1 MIQLPHAASLIIYVK
16 ETMSFNDDTLDT
28 ILEFMRTFPTLSF
41 LPTPVNLDDGVA
53 FFDLLSILAPRYFDS
68 STVSRNVEGNWAL
81 KASNLRKLKR
91 NMDTYFREA
100 LLKSIDFSVISIP
113 NISRNADK
121 DSIFTLFELIAAAA
135 VLCDHRVNIVGQI
148 MGMSSRCQA
157 EMKRII
163 DSGLSRLKDHDTDE
177 NMELLLENKQ
187 PRQTLAETLR
197 ELTSLK
203 KSRTYEAE
211 ELILENRRLKELSAN
226 VQERNDQSQTAL
238 SNLVRD
244 AAQNKKYLDEAKAD
258 VVGWREKYALLQDD
272 FEVLQAKLLH
282 LHKTEAIAIA
292 CRKALEI
299 SNQQMQE
306 LELQST
312 GYLRQIINLENEN
325 KEIPELRKKLQSLNE
340 QMQDFWESLVLTRFD
355 IVNV

>member
-1 MIQLPHAASLIIYVK
+1 MPS
-16 ETMSFNDDTLDT
+16 NDDTLDT

-41 LPTPVNLDDGVA
+41 LPTPLNLDDGVA

-81 KASNLRKLKR
+81 KASNLRKLTR

-113 NISRNADK
+113 HISRNADK
-121 DSIFTLFELIAAAA
+121 DAIFTLFELIAAAA

-177 NMELLLENKQ
+177 KTEKMELLLENKQ
-187 PRQTLAETLR
+187 LRQTLAETLR

-211 ELILENRRLKELSAN
+211 ELILENWRLKESSVN
-226 VQERNDQSQTAL
+226 VQERNDQSETAL
-238 SNLVRD
+238 RALVRD
-244 AAQNKKYLDEAKAD
+244 AAQNKKHLDEAKAD
-258 VVGWREKYALLQDD
+258 VVEWREKYALLQDD
-272 FEVLQAKLLH
+272 IDVLQAKLLH

-292 CRKALEI
+292 YRKALETC
-299 SNQQMQE
+299 NQKMQE

-325 KEIPELRKKLQSLNE
+325 KEIPELREKIQSMHE